1 MVRTWFRGVI
11 QSAADTVD
19 GIRIAKAV
27 GRGVRELSDISL
39 MQQRGLTSVP
49 LSGDRVLCLQAD
61 DLVVAIATATANKP
75 TAEPG
80 ETVLYSNADT
90 VVSLRADGSILVK
103 GSKVVIESDTV
114 VDVNGKKVNL
124 GDPDMITPLDGV
136 VCQSNLCMFS
146 GGFHPDASKVV
157 FAQKLPTPGPTP

>member
-61 DLVVAIATATANKP
+61 DLVVAIATATVNKP
-75 TAEPG
+75 SAEPG
-80 ETVLYSNADT
+80 ETVIYSNADT
-90 VVSLRADGSILVK
+90 FVSLKADGSLWARAAKIVLQ
-103 GSKVVIESDTV
+103 SDTV
-114 VDVNGKKVNL
+114 VDVNGKRVNL
-124 GDPDMITPLDGV
+124 GDPDAITALDGV
-136 VCQSNLCMFS
+136 VCQSNVCMFS

-157 FAQKLPTPGPTP
+157 FAQKLPTPDPTP